1 MIVFTLALLV
11 GCNSNGEALR
21 VGSYNDRGDIIF
33 QKDDIREQET
43 IDEVKKLLNS
53 EEEVEAPSDGAPNL
67 VIQINNKQD
76 STMVMNVSLWTEDI
90 STVTFLR
97 GHLDDEEKKYYQ
109 LSEES
114 WNRIKELLNL

>member
-11 GCNSNGEALR
+11 GCNSNGETLR

-53 EEEVEAPSDGAPNL
+53 EE
-67 VIQINNKQD
+67 K
-76 STMVMNVSLWTEDI
+76 
-90 STVTFLR
+90 LR
-97 GHLDDEEKKYYQ
+97 HHLMEHPT
-109 LSEES
+109 S
-114 WNRIKELLNL
+114 

>member
-1 MIVFTLALLV
+1 MLLVFTLLV
-11 GCNSNGEALR
+11 GCNSNGETLR

-33 QKDDIREQET
+33 QKDDIRDQET
-43 IDEVKKLLNS
+43 IDEVKKLLNP
-53 EEEVEAPSDGAPNL
+53 EEEVEAPSDGAANR

-97 GHLDDEEKKYYQ
+97 GHLDDEEKTYYQ